1 MSVGERLRRARLDAG
16 LTLFR
21 IGDGTKIPFWILE
34 SIERDDFSRIP
45 GGIFIRGY
53 LDAFARAVHLDPHEI
68 LTAHFGER
76 PTPVPPHS
84 EWQPTG
90 TPLWQTAIIAVAIIT
105 LGVMWANAARSNS
118 DARSG
123 RASSVA
129 PVAQTK
135 PSAAKPKAA
144 VPTGAVSYAIDDQPS
159 HAPGASGVVREP
171 VIPATGHQAL
181 LAASAQ

>member
-1 MSVGERLRRARLDAG
+1 LDAG

-53 LDAFARAVHLDPHEI
+53 LDAFARAVRLDPHEI

-76 PTPVPPHS
+76 PTPIPPHS

-123 RASSVA
+123 PAASITR
-129 PVAQTK
+129 VAQPK
-135 PSAAKPKAA
+135 RPAPKPKAA
-144 VPTGAVSYAIDDQPS
+144 VPTGAVSYATDGQPS
-159 HAPGASGVVREP
+159 RAPAATGVARAP

-181 LAASAQ
+181 LAAGAQ

>member
-21 IGDGTKIPFWILE
+21 IGEGTKIPFWILE
-34 SIERDDFSRIP
+34 SIERNDFSRLP

-53 LDAFARAVHLDPHEI
+53 LDAFARAVGLDPHEI

-118 DARSG
+118 DARPG
-123 RASSVA
+123 PASSVA
-129 PVAQTK
+129 PVTQ
-135 PSAAKPKAA
+135 AKPPAPKAKAA
-144 VPTGAVSYAIDDQPS
+144 VPTGAVGYVIDGQPS
-159 HAPGASGVVREP
+159 RAAGATSVVREP

-181 LAASAQ
+181 LTAGTP

>member
-1 MSVGERLRRARLDAG
+1 MSVGERLRRAWLDAG

-90 TPLWQTAIIAVAIIT
+90 TPLWQTAILAVAIIT

-118 DARSG
+118 DARSAP
-123 RASSVA
+123 ASSVA
-129 PVAQTK
+129 PLAQTK
-135 PSAAKPKAA
+135 PPAPKPKAA
-144 VPTGAVSYAIDDQPS
+144 VPTGVVSRAIDGQPS
-159 HAPGASGVVREP
+159 RAPDASGVVRQL
-171 VIPATGHQAL
+171 VIPPAGHQAL
-181 LAASAQ
+181 LAAGAQ

>member
-1 MSVGERLRRARLDAG
+1 LDAG

-53 LDAFARAVHLDPHEI
+53 LDAFARAVGLDPHEI

-84 EWQPTG
+84 EWRPTG

-118 DARSG
+118 DARRG
-123 RASSVA
+123 PASSVVPVTQAKPPA
-129 PVAQTK
+129 P
-135 PSAAKPKAA
+135 KPKAA
-144 VPTGAVSYAIDDQPS
+144 VPTGAVSYATDGQPS
-159 HAPGASGVVREP
+159 RAPGTTGVVRELI
-171 VIPATGHQAL
+171 IPAAGHQAL
-181 LAASAQ
+181 LAAGAQ